1 MIDLRG
7 IVVRWVNPALLVS
20 FILILTYGAVFLQTA
35 VRGDDSWMRQMQG
48 IVLGLILMA
57 IVWLFD
63 YRKLQHWLLPLFA
76 ANIFLLISPRIPGL
90 ATDMRGTARSISL
103 GPLSLQP
110 SEPAKVVTILLLA
123 AIIARYGGE
132 IDNWR
137 DFAKVVGLSLIPFF
151 AVMTQPD
158 LGTGLV
164 FIIIML
170 GMLFMGGAKLRHMLV
185 LILGGIV
192 LVSLVLWVNGLTW
205 SEHRGNAWCPDRHEH
220 GDYLLLRQF
229 QLNRLRVFIDQGA
242 SDPRGLGYD
251 LNQSKI
257 AIGSGG
263 MTGKGLGQGTQS
275 QLNFISERATDYI
288 FSVLGEETGFVGTV
302 ALIGLYMALLISA
315 LSIARVSSDLYG
327 TLVCTGV
334 ISMWAFQVMQNIGMT
349 MGLMPITGIPLPFMS
364 YGLSAIVTNIVACG
378 LLFSVWSRRPY
389 QAQLGGGDIRDIT
402 L

>member
-1 MIDLRG
+1 MIDVRG

-20 FILILTYGAVFLQTA
+20 FILILGYGAVFLQTA
-35 VRGDDSWMRQMQG
+35 VRGDGSWMRQMQG
-48 IVLGLILMA
+48 VVLGLILMA

-76 ANIFLLISPRIPGL
+76 TNIFLLISPRIPGL
-90 ATDMRGTARSISL
+90 AEDIRGTARSISL

-192 LVSLVLWVNGLTW
+192 LISLVFWVNSFTW
-205 SEHRGNAWCPDRHEH
+205 SEDRGNAWCIEREEY

-229 QLNRLRVFIDQGA
+229 QLSRLRVFLDQGA
-242 SDPRGLGYD
+242 SDPRGAGYD
-251 LNQSKI
+251 LNQSMI

-263 MTGKGLGQGTQS
+263 MTGKGLGEGTQS

-315 LSIARVSSDLYG
+315 LSVARVSSDLFG
-327 TLVCTGV
+327 TLICTGV
-334 ISMWAFQVMQNIGMT
+334 ISMWAFQIMQNIGMT

-389 QAQLGGGDIRDIT
+389 QAESRGGIRDIT